1 MGNSRPILN
10 MLRIVDANLNRVG
23 EGLRVLEDIS
33 RFLLNDLEL
42 SQKLK
47 DLRHELLVGDPS
59 LQRQLLGARDSEGDI
74 AAFLDEAERSDIAS
88 VATANAKRVQESLRV
103 LEEIAKIHPLALD
116 WSQYK
121 RARFTIYELEQRL
134 VLRLLRRDKVEQ
146 ISGLYVIIDL
156 QALKGHSEVDVTR
169 EAIQGGA
176 RVIQLRDKKRSK
188 RELLPIAQELRR
200 TCALFSVPFIIN
212 DHLDLVLATDADGL
226 HLGQED
232 LSLPIARQI
241 LPLDKVLGC
250 STTTVEQALKAEE
263 DGADYIAV
271 GSIYETTSKSG
282 AHLVGLETLR
292 QVKKAVSVPVVAI
305 GGINEENL
313 AQVIAAGADAIA
325 VIDAVLGADNAKKTT
340 QRLAAKIEASQV
352 PKAERELN
360 AKAYF

>member
-1 MGNSRPILN
+1 

-23 EGLRVLEDIS
+23 EGLRVLEDIA

-42 SQKLK
+42 SQRLK
-47 DLRHELLVGDPS
+47 DLRHELLPSEWS
-59 LQRQLLGARDSEGDI
+59 LQSQLLGARDSEGDI
-74 AAFLDEAERSDIAS
+74 AAFTEEGERSDIVS

-103 LEEIAKIHPLALD
+103 LEEMAKVHPLTLD
-116 WSQYK
+116 WPQYK
-121 RARFTIYELEQRL
+121 RARFTIYELERRL
-134 VLRLLRRDKVEQ
+134 VLRLLRRDKVAQ
-146 ISGLYVIIDL
+146 ISGLYVIVDL
-156 QALKGHSEVDVTR
+156 QAFKGRSEVELTR

-176 RVIQLRDKKRSK
+176 RVIQLRDKGRSK

-200 TCALFSVPFIIN
+200 TCALFGVPFIIN
-212 DHLDLVLATDADGL
+212 DHLDLALATDADGL

-232 LSLPIARQI
+232 LSLSIARRI

-250 STTTVEQALKAEE
+250 SAATVEQALKAEE

-282 AHLVGLETLR
+282 THLAGLETLR

-313 AQVIAAGADAIA
+313 AQVVAAGADAIA
-325 VIDAVLGADNAKKTT
+325 VISAVLGADNAKTAAH
-340 QRLAAKIEASQV
+340 RLAAKIEASHA
-352 PKAERELN
+352 PE
-360 AKAYF
+360 AKGS